1 MTRLRFGLRWM
12 LGGLAVL
19 SSAGGMAQATQSGQ
33 STPQA
38 QPTQPAHAGYFQGK
52 LVYHV
57 SVKSNIEDDLSDKD
71 AHKVLTIGDLLT
83 VTMKGGNYKL
93 STEYADTYIIKNDR
107 KEYIKFRKID
117 TVFYLDFDSDTA
129 DVTGIIKNNAV
140 VNIGGHPCKGIT
152 IETSKLA
159 RQYFYST
166 QWYTDPEDDRHNT
179 IGQADVYAHETDGAL
194 RLWIRTEYP
203 YATETDSCIGIE
215 RQPVNDR
222 IFHLPDLPISQLFS
236 APRIIFPRYPGGDQG
251 WRYFLDST
259 LNPKLAEKY
268 VKVPKGEKE
277 AWETV
282 ILEFAVAEDGTLSNI
297 HVANSDEVN
306 PRLAEEALR
315 VMRMSRKWLPATFY
329 GEKVK
334 WNTQE
339 GIEFRAFRP

>member
-1 MTRLRFGLRWM
+1 M
-12 LGGLAVL
+12 LEGLALL
-19 SSAGGMAQATQSGQ
+19 SSAAVMAQATQP
-33 STPQA
+33 TPQA
-38 QPTQPAHAGYFQGK
+38 QPAKAVQPAYFQGK
-52 LVYHV
+52 LIYQV
-57 SVKSNIEDDLSDKD
+57 SVNSKVDDLTDKD
-71 AHKVLTIGDLLT
+71 AHKVLTIGDVLT

-222 IFHLPDLPISQLFS
+222 VFRLPDLPISQLFS
-236 APRIIFPRYPGGDQG
+236 APRIIFPRYPGGDQA
-251 WRYFLDST
+251 WQDFLDTT
-259 LNPKLAEKY
+259 LNSKLVERY
-268 VKVPKGEKE
+268 VKLQKGENE
-277 AWETV
+277 AWKTV
-282 ILEFAVAEDGTLSNI
+282 IIEFVVAEDGSLSNF
-297 HVANSDEVN
+297 HVTNPDEVN
-306 PRLAEEALR
+306 AKLADEALR
-315 VMRMSRKWLPATFY
+315 VMRLSRKWLPATFY

-334 WNTQE
+334 WTCQQ
-339 GIEFRAFRP
+339 GVEFRVLK

>member
-1 MTRLRFGLRWM
+1 MTRLMFGL
-12 LGGLAVL
+12 LGVL
-19 SSAGGMAQATQSGQ
+19 VLPALLSGTGVMAQATQSGQ
-33 STPQA
+33 SKPQT
-38 QPTQPAHAGYFQGK
+38 QPTQPVHPVYFQGK
-52 LVYHV
+52 LIYQV

-71 AHKVLTIGDLLT
+71 AHKVLTIGDVLT

-93 STEYADTYIIKNDR
+93 STEYADTYVIKNDR

-140 VNIGGHPCKGIT
+140 VSIGGHPCKGVT

-222 IFHLPDLPISQLFS
+222 VFRLPDLPISQLFIV
-236 APRIIFPRYPGGDQG
+236 R
-251 WRYFLDST
+251 
-259 LNPKLAEKY
+259 
-268 VKVPKGEKE
+268 
-277 AWETV
+277 
-282 ILEFAVAEDGTLSNI
+282 
-297 HVANSDEVN
+297 
-306 PRLAEEALR
+306 
-315 VMRMSRKWLPATFY
+315 
-329 GEKVK
+329 
-334 WNTQE
+334 
-339 GIEFRAFRP
+339 